1 MSKTPNRWIGLLFI
15 SLAISIVIIDGT
27 IVNTIFPSVIADLQ
41 LSSTEVQWVNESYV
55 LVFASL
61 LLVFG
66 SIGDRI
72 GRRRLLII
80 GILIF
85 TAASVWAGFS
95 TDASTMI
102 IARIAQGVGG
112 AMVLP
117 TTLSLVNA
125 TFQGKERGI
134 AFAVWGSTIGGM
146 VAVGPVLG
154 GWLATDFDWRW
165 AFNINAPLGLIII
178 IGLLIF
184 ATESKQEQR
193 EGRIDWVGA
202 GISVIMFST
211 LVFGLIEGRAYGWW
225 TVNPGSSFAIGDF
238 KWPETGISVV
248 PVSLAIFV
256 VATIGFI
263 LWERSREK
271 AQKNV
276 ILDLRL
282 FSISS
287 FRNGSI
293 AAGIISMGEFGLLF
307 AIPLWLQ
314 NVQGLNAISSGLVL
328 LWLAG
333 GAFLASGVGGALSGK
348 LAPANAVRIGVLL
361 ELIAVAGIAFIAS
374 TDGGWQGIAPFL
386 AIYGIGIG
394 LATAQL
400 TGVIM
405 VDVPME
411 KTGQASGSQSTVRQ
425 IGSALGIAVLG
436 TVLFSSSQAAIETRI
451 VNLPSL
457 AVLDETARVDLA
469 TTIAK
474 PVSDSSGGAIVA
486 IPEYLTSQGVPEN
499 VANDI
504 TLAAANGFT
513 DGMKATGWAAAF
525 FLLLGLASTFNLGTK
540 SKLVEVAAKPRA
552 KAAPKAKAEPTDK
565 AAPKA
570 APKAAAKAKP
580 KTKADAE

>member
-1 MSKTPNRWIGLLFI
+1 MAI
-15 SLAISIVIIDGT
+15 SLVIIDGT
-27 IVNTIFPSVIADLQ
+27 IVNTIFPAIIADLS
-41 LSSTEVQWVNESYV
+41 LSSSEVQWVQESYV

-61 LLVFG
+61 LLIWG
-66 SIGDRI
+66 TIGDRI
-72 GRRRLLII
+72 GRRKLLII
-80 GILIF
+80 GIFVF
-85 TAASVWAGFS
+85 TAASIWAGFS
-95 TDASTMI
+95 TDATSLI
-102 IARIAQGVGG
+102 VSRIAQGVGG

-134 AFAVWGSTIGGM
+134 AFAIWGSTIGGM
-146 VAVGPVLG
+146 VAIGPVLG

-184 ATESKQEQR
+184 ATESKQTQR
-193 EGRIDWVGA
+193 QGNLDWLGA

-225 TVNPGSSFAIGDF
+225 QVNPANLFAIGDF
-238 KWPETGISVV
+238 KWPATGISVI
-248 PVSLAIFV
+248 PVSLAIFAISTV
-256 VATIGFI
+256 LFV

-271 AQKNV
+271 AQKSV

-314 NVQGLNAISSGLVL
+314 NVQGLSAISAGLVL

-333 GAFLASGVGGALSGK
+333 GAFFASAVISRLSGVLS
-348 LAPANAVRIGVLL
+348 ATNAVRIGVLL
-361 ELIAVAGIAFIAS
+361 ELVAVAGIAFIAS
-374 TDGGWQGIAPFL
+374 TEGGWQGIAPFL
-386 AIYGIGIG
+386 AIYGIGVGI
-394 LATAQL
+394 ATAQL
-400 TGVIM
+400 TGVILA
-405 VDVPME
+405 DVPIE

-436 TVLFSSSQAAIETRI
+436 TVLFTSTQASIETRI

-457 AVLDETARVDLA
+457 SVLADTARADLA
-469 TTIAK
+469 LQIAQ
-474 PVSDSSGGAIVA
+474 PVADSAGAAIVA
-486 IPEYLTSQGVPEN
+486 VPQFLTSQGVPEN
-499 VANDI
+499 VANEV

-513 DGMKATGWAAAF
+513 DGMKATGWTAAF
-525 FLLLGLASTFNLGTK
+525 FLLLGLASTYNLGTK
-540 SKLVEVAAKPRA
+540 SKLVATAAKPRA
-552 KAAPKAKAEPTDK
+552 KAAPKAK
-565 AAPKA
+565 
-570 APKAAAKAKP
+570 P